1 MNTKTAVIDVDVR
14 PYLLEELTF
23 RNYLVGS
30 SQKRDQNV
38 KRASSDI
45 NRFEVLF
52 EDAGHRIKLKRTK
65 TDRSIRRVLGR
76 AGHLGERSFVRLAV
90 AGVKRILATAAPKLT
105 SGFPFGCLEWP
116 VDDEYVGPF
125 DELFENLLGTR

>member
-1 MNTKTAVIDVDVR
+1 LNTKTAVIDVDVR

-76 AGHLGERSFVRLAV
+76 AGHL
-90 AGVKRILATAAPKLT
+90 KRDDFSLNRFGIPK
-105 SGFPFGCLEWP
+105 S
-116 VDDEYVGPF
+116 VDF
-125 DELFENLLGTR
+125 